1 MKTEFL
7 EKIFVQ
13 TPYIRSLPNT
23 FKIVVYKCN
32 CGSIGLEYVA
42 KEIVKRF
49 AREQEFCALSNQTTL
64 EQINDALFRL
74 RLKG

>member
-1 MKTEFL
+1 MKIEFL

-49 AREQEFCALSNQTTL
+49 ARE
-64 EQINDALFRL
+64 
-74 RLKG
+74 